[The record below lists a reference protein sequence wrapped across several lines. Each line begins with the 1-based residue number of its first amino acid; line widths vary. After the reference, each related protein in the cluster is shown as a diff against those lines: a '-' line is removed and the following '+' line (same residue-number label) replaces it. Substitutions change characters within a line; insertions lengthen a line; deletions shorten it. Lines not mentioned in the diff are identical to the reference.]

1 MRRSV
6 SLVTGLVALFTLAA
20 GCAAPTGDQADV
32 EGGEDEVR
40 AGGVQEIFVP
50 LSNLETSRTRSAK
63 VAKVKVRGSG
73 AMVEIARCHQY
84 YLSGEERREVIVCR
98 DGERELIMDAAYGDD
113 FTRWA
118 RVRTP
123 TGADQTFTCKQVSEQ
138 EFSRETYGGTTGHL
152 CKPKAA
158 TTAQAKALFAAVDA
172 DPVIDEF
179 PTRSVYLST
188 NWKKAQPETW
198 ASWSEKISR
207 AVPVGEYTGFG
218 SSSSKKC
225 KVKIAP
231 KGDGFEVSIHGLDE
245 AGAET
250 RVHARVELS
259 SANSLGAIRK
269 DGLPQKVSSATR
281 PATVLIAS
289 AETETRTDDYYA
301 RNVRIVRFPD
311 APASVDAGHTAIY
324 IDDNYC
330 QRLSPAL
337 PVF

>member
-1 MRRSV
+1 MRISV
-6 SLVTGLVALFTLAA
+6 FVVTGMVGLFTLAT
-20 GCAAPTGDQADV
+20 GYAAPAGDAAA
-32 EGGEDEVR
+32 EGDENEVR
-40 AGGVQEIFVP
+40 AGGAQEVFLPV
-50 LSNLETSRTRSAK
+50 SNLETSRTRSAK
-63 VAKVKVRGSG
+63 VAKLKLRGAA
-73 AMVEIARCHQY
+73 AMAEIARCHQY
-84 YLSGEERREVIVCR
+84 YLSGEERREIIVCR

-118 RVRTP
+118 RLRTP

-152 CKPKAA
+152 CKPKGAL
-158 TTAQAKALFAAVDA
+158 TAQAKALFAAVDA

-225 KVKIAP
+225 KVKIAK
-231 KGDGFEVSIHGLDE
+231 KGDGFEVSIHGLDDS
-245 AGAET
+245 GAET
-250 RVHARVELS
+250 RTQARVELS

-269 DGLPQKVSSATR
+269 DGLPQKVASATR

-330 QRLSPAL
+330 QRLSPGL
-337 PVF
+337 PAF